1 MEVAMKIQLA
11 LDLLDRDRALDVVRA
26 AGPYV
31 DIIEVGT
38 SLLKLCGIQI
48 AQDIRAICPNKPLFL
63 DMKIIDGPE
72 REATL
77 MAKCAPEKYSMLAVA
92 SDTAVKKVLAI
103 ANENNATVV
112 FDLQSVPNPVQ
123 RAKELKALGATQLC
137 VHKNADCGD
146 DPEEAF
152 REFLDVREV
161 TGLPVSLAGG
171 INLNTLPVIKKQL
184 NPAVAIVGGA
194 ILNATDCRE
203 AAIAFQN
210 IAHSSEV

>member
-1 MEVAMKIQLA
+1 MKIQLA
-11 LDLLDRDRALDVVRA
+11 LDLLDRDQALDVVRK

-48 AQDIRAICPNKPLFL
+48 AADIRAICPDKPLFL

-77 MAKCAPEKYSMLAVA
+77 MCKCSPENYSMLAVA
-92 SDTAVKKVLAI
+92 SDTAVKKILAI
-103 ANENNATVV
+103 ASENNATVV
-112 FDLQSVPNPVQ
+112 FDLQSVLNPVQ
-123 RAKELKALGATQLC
+123 RAKELKALGATHLC

-146 DPEEAF
+146 SQAEAF
-152 REFLDVREV
+152 REFLDVREA

-171 INLNTLPVIKKQL
+171 INLNTLPNIKKQL
-184 NPAVAIVGGA
+184 DPAVAIVGGA
-194 ILNATDCRE
+194 ILNAPDCRE
-203 AAIAFQN
+203 AAIAFQK
-210 IAHSSEV
+210 IAHPSEV

>member
-1 MEVAMKIQLA
+1 
-11 LDLLDRDRALDVVRA
+11 
-26 AGPYV
+26 
-31 DIIEVGT
+31 
-38 SLLKLCGIQI
+38 LLKLCGIQI
-48 AQDIRAICPNKPLFL
+48 AADIRAICPDKPLFL

-77 MAKCAPEKYSMLAVA
+77 MSKCSPENYSMLAVA

-103 ANENNATVV
+103 ASENNATVV
-112 FDLQSVPNPVQ
+112 FDLQSVINPVQ
-123 RAKELKALGATQLC
+123 RAKELKTLGATQLC

-146 DPEEAF
+146 NPEEAF

-161 TGLPVSLAGG
+161 TGLPVSLAGE
-171 INLNTLPVIKKQL
+171 INLNTLPNIKKQL

-194 ILNATDCRE
+194 ILNAPDCRE
-203 AAIAFQN
+203 AAITFQK

>member
-1 MEVAMKIQLA
+1 MKIQLA
-11 LDLLDRDRALDVVRA
+11 LDLLDHDQALDVVRA

-48 AQDIRAICPNKPLFL
+48 ATDIRAICPDKPLFI
-63 DMKIIDGPE
+63 DMKIIDGPM

-77 MAKCAPEKYSMLAVA
+77 MARCTPESYSMLAVA

-103 ANENNATVV
+103 AKENNAEVV

-123 RAKELKALGATQLC
+123 RAKELKALGATHLC
-137 VHKNADCGD
+137 VHKNSDCGD
-146 DPEEAF
+146 NPEEAF
-152 REFLDVREV
+152 REYLDIREE

-171 INLNTLPVIKKQL
+171 ISLNTLPVIKKQL
-184 NPAVAIVGGA
+184 NPSVAIVGGA
-194 ILNATDCRE
+194 ILNAADCRE
-203 AAIAFQN
+203 AAIAFQR
-210 IAHSSEV
+210 IARINEI